1 MVIFNGL
8 FRTFYRQSANRS
20 MRIPEELTDIKLTID
35 YTSKAGKLE
44 TLTLGLELKDVVTN
58 ASITETSASIRT
70 KRTTNILHT
79 K

>member
-1 MVIFNGL
+1 MLV
-8 FRTFYRQSANRS
+8 S
-20 MRIPEELTDIKLTID
+20 P
-35 YTSKAGKLE
+35 GKLE

-70 KRTTNILHT
+70 NAPNLLHT